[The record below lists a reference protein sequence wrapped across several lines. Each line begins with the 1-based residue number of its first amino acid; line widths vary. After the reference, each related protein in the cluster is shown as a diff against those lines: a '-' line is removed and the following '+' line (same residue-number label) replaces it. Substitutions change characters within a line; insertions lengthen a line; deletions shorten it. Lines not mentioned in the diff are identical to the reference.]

1 MSWTEIAHK
10 ELVQARREL
19 AAAEDGLKAGTLA
32 AHGRYARAL
41 HEAEVAEQRA
51 NRASHRSQ
59 HRTWN

>member
-10 ELVQARREL
+10 ELQQARREL

-32 AHGRYARAL
+32 AHGRYSRAL

-51 NRASHRSQ
+51 NRASRRSQ